1 MEFSYQG
8 AQIVKNENF
17 FSCTQ
22 SESNKDL
29 TVPKTI
35 YDEVSFTNKYSLI
48 VTIIHSG
55 TLNRCHY
62 WAFIKGLH
70 SSICTFAMT
79 SQFLMMKKI
88 MSTNLH
94 HTLYIPF
101 LQQSL
106 SFSQDLPNIFMV
118 CKGVLSFQRLSLGVT
133 TPHIIPAFLWELR
146 LLTQF
151 SGITTL
157 QSLILEK

>member
-1 MEFSYQG
+1 MSNAKSTRPVGFINKGNTCYGNSILLGFYQG
-8 AQIVKNENF
+8 
-17 FSCTQ
+17 
-22 SESNKDL
+22 
-29 TVPKTI
+29 
-35 YDEVSFTNKYSLI
+35 LI
-48 VTIIHSG
+48 
-55 TLNRCHY
+55 
-62 WAFIKGLH
+62 H